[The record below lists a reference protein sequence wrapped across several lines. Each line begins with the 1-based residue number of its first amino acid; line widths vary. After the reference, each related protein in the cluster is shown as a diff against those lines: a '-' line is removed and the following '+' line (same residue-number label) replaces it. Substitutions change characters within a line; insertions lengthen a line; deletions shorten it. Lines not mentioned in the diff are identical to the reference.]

1 MSWLAVRATKTNDI
15 FDRFCITFIHSL
27 ELSLSKVLEIESFV
41 EILVQELL
49 HSWRESWLR
58 AICDIPCHVK

>member
-1 MSWLAVRATKTNDI
+1 MSWLALPATKTNVI
-15 FDRFCITFIHSL
+15 PNRFCISFSHPV
-27 ELSLSKVLEIESFV
+27 ELSLSYVLKIESFV

-49 HSWRESWLR
+49 HSWGQSWLR